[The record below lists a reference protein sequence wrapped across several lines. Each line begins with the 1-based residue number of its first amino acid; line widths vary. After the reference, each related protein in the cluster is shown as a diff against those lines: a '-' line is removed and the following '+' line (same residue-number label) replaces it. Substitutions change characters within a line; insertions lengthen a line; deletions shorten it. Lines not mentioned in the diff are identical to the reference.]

1 MPPKFDKSDF
11 QSPTIAELRAIG
23 IGMKTSPGK
32 LDLMVYCPLDGRCP
46 HCGSSLILANS
57 VGKRKLC
64 YATPW
69 PVSIVGID
77 MRCTKCKKHFM
88 THDPRYVDTLP
99 LAEQV
104 MREFVST
111 KGNGSHVAIIRL
123 LRLGMTVA
131 QVERYVEEEVRE
143 HYLSLKSKYIAL
155 WDKVCI

>member
-1 MPPKFDKSDF
+1 M
-11 QSPTIAELRAIG
+11 
-23 IGMKTSPGK
+23 M
-32 LDLMVYCPLDGRCP
+32 
-46 HCGSSLILANS
+46 
-57 VGKRKLC
+57 
-64 YATPW
+64 
-69 PVSIVGID
+69 
-77 MRCTKCKKHFM
+77 
-88 THDPRYVDTLP
+88 HDPRYVDTLP
-99 LAEQV
+99 SAEQV